1 MSFAI
6 KNSERQHSLTN
17 SRLTKSRSFIVMKK
31 FLVKFLAIPIALC
44 LTASVQADFPTGVNR
59 DAGSQAVTAASAST
73 VSNVSQISGKPQADI
88 DPSEAGSTHVP
99 SFLFL
104 IGLGLIGLRLVVS
117 YRRKRS
123 RV

>member
-1 MSFAI
+1 
-6 KNSERQHSLTN
+6 
-17 SRLTKSRSFIVMKK
+17 MKK

-59 DAGSQAVTAASAST
+59 DAGSHAVTAAS
-73 VSNVSQISGKPQADI
+73 VSNVSQNSGKPQADI

-104 IGLGLIGLRLVVS
+104 IRVGLIGLRLVVS
-117 YRRKRS
+117 YRWKGL